1 MSAKHSL
8 PSTDADLARAYMAA
22 KEAVI
27 RSGFAAEI
35 DWQEDLSLHRISES
49 DFLREMAWVVLS
61 AGMSEAVVAKIFPRF
76 SNAFLNWRSAQA
88 IQAKARMCSR
98 AALRVFGSRRKVK
111 AILEVVELV
120 ADCGF
125 PAVKQRLL
133 VEGVKF
139 VQELPF
145 MGPATSFHLAKNL
158 GLDVVKPDRHLLRV
172 AEITGCQTPL
182 DLCERIA
189 HFVGE
194 KLSVVDVVVWRY
206 ATLDRNYLAHF
217 DPSKPRP
224 LNKRSHFQAMKALNL
239 R

>member
-1 MSAKHSL
+1 M
-8 PSTDADLARAYMAA
+8 TA

-35 DWQEDLSLHRISES
+35 DWQEELSLHRISES

-61 AGMSEAVVAKIFPRF
+61 SGMSEVVVAKVFPRF
-76 SNAFLNWRSAQA
+76 SRAFLDWNSALS
-88 IQAKARMCSR
+88 IQAKSRTCSSS
-98 AALRVFGSRRKVK
+98 ALRVFGSRRKVE
-111 AILEVVELV
+111 AILEIVELV
-120 ADCGF
+120 ADSGF
-125 PAVKQRLL
+125 PAVKQRLQ
-133 VEGVKF
+133 VEGLEF

-172 AEITGCQTPL
+172 AAITGCETPL

-189 HFVGE
+189 YFVGE
-194 KLSVVDVVVWRY
+194 RLSVVDMVVWRY

-217 DPSKPRP
+217 GRAKRRP
-224 LNKRSHFQAMKALNL
+224 LNSRPHL
-239 R
+239 RAAVIASLR